1 MEIKFSSFR
10 EGAKAPCRMTDG
22 AAGYDLYSV
31 EDAKLEPGQ
40 HHSVS
45 TGLSFEIPQGYH
57 MEIRPRSGMAHE
69 FGVTVLNSPGTIDS
83 DFRGEVSVI
92 LYNTSQFPFYIKKGD
107 RIAQAVII
115 RHCDADW
122 IPCKYSELSQ
132 SLRGGFGFGST
143 GMQGVKH
150 DDRHNR
156 KESEQGSGRKIKWN
170 NFKDVKPDDCE
181 WCLIKVKAETTKVE
195 VECGFEYRVYEQYCF
210 ATFYLNDSYYG
221 DYFHRDND
229 LESRLNILMD
239 EDGILEVLWIDGNEA
254 IKILED
260 AQ

>member
-1 MEIKFSSFR
+1 MEIKFNAFR

-31 EDAKLEPGQ
+31 EDAKLEPGNRLT
-40 HHSVS
+40 VS
-45 TGLSFEIPQGYH
+45 TGLIVEIPHGYH
-57 MEIRPRSGMAHE
+57 MEIIPRSGIASE

-83 DFRGEVSVI
+83 DFRGEVGVM
-92 LYNTSQFPFYIKKGD
+92 LYNTSQLPFYVKKGD

-115 RHCDADW
+115 RQCDADW
-122 IPCKYSELSQ
+122 IPCKYSELSE
-132 SLRGGFGFGST
+132 SLRGGGGFGST

-150 DDRHNR
+150 EDRHDG
-156 KESEQGSGRKIKWN
+156 KESKCKWN
-170 NFKDVKPDDCE
+170 NFKDVKPNDCE
-181 WCLIKVKAETTKVE
+181 WCLIRVKSETPKYE
-195 VECGFEYRVYEQYCF
+195 MQLGAKYHVYEEYCF
-210 ATFYLNDSYYG
+210 ATFYLDDNYYG
-221 DYFHRDND
+221 DYFQRDND
-229 LESRLNILMD
+229 LECRLNILMDESD